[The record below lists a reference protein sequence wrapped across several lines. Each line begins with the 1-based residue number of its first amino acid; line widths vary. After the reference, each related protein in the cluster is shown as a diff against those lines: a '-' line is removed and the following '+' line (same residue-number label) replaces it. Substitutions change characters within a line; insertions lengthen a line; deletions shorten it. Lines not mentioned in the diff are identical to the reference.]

1 MTVEASVEESIPL
14 TIVTNATTIQ
24 DLQCLGNQDHLLEGI
39 EETGM
44 KIAQE
49 DA

>member
-1 MTVEASVEESIPL
+1 MTVEASVEEIIPL
-14 TIVTNATTIQ
+14 TIVMNATTIQ
-24 DLQCLGNQDHLLEGI
+24 DLQCLGNQDHPL